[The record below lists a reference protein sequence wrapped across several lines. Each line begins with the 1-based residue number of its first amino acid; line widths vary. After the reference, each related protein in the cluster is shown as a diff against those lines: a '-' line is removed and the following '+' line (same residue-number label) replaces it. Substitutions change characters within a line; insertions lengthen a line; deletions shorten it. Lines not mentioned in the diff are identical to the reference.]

1 MKRRVQGPNET
12 LAPVL
17 FKAQG
22 LWPLLSWCL
31 WFKVTPDIGMTVF
44 MVTPDV
50 DMTVFMVTPD
60 VDRTVYGD
68 SSLQQ

>member
-1 MKRRVQGPNET
+1 
-12 LAPVL
+12 
-17 FKAQG
+17 
-22 LWPLLSWCL
+22 
-31 WFKVTPDIGMTVF
+31 MTVF